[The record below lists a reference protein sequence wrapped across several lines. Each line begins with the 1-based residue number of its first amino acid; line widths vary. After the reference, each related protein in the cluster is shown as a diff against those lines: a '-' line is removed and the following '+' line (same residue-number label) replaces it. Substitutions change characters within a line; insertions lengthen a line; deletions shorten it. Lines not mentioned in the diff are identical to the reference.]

1 MVYSLSIPILIPT
14 VKSKEIIK
22 RTIEVFLDRFPL
34 YIEKT
39 KALES
44 SHALEMQSTRIGKK
58 RFSERLQSLYDNK
71 LIELKKLG
79 VLQALGIVE
88 KYGGVLQREQKSR
101 SEKNNVTR

>member
-1 MVYSLSIPILIPT
+1 
-14 VKSKEIIK
+14 
-22 RTIEVFLDRFPL
+22 
-34 YIEKT
+34 
-39 KALES
+39 
-44 SHALEMQSTRIGKK
+44 MQYTRIGKK

-101 SEKNNVTR
+101 SEKKSVER